1 MIPLPC
7 PDGQTPRAWQ
17 TQALAAL
24 RDAARGAGLRRVIIT
39 AATGTGKGT
48 LLAGLCAIYTRARQR
63 VLVLVHRDELIRD
76 LAARCELVG
85 VTTGIV
91 KGAENGVLAP
101 CVVASVQSLRG
112 EKRLAQL
119 GRFDLVITDEC
130 HHATAP
136 TYQAVYARVGEVRT
150 ALGLPPALHVGLTAT
165 PFRTAKAGGVSGL
178 GEAFEAIIYEHGIRQ
193 AIEAGDLVTPQAIRV
208 DTHVEL
214 SGLSVR
220 GGDYAEEDLARVID
234 HDERNEAIARW
245 YVENG
250 GGARFL
256 GFGVSI
262 AHAERL
268 AAAMQAQGVPVEAVH
283 GTMPA
288 ALRAERLAAFRSGAL
303 RGLFSRDLLFE
314 GFDAPF
320 VSMLLAVR
328 PTASQIIAQQL
339 LGRGLRL
346 FPGKTTCLAVDFVR
360 FLDVLDLSLIP
371 SLGVAPEAGADV
383 GSAPGLRP
391 GDLVVHRYD
400 DHGVGQI
407 LSLVPEADSL
417 CIVRWRPSEP
427 DAEERRHGLAELA
440 KAPREAVEQV
450 PIPLRVTGVS
460 ESSVCILP
468 GSDPRRAW
476 PWVAQGEGS
485 KSDPR
490 RWVCVWEPH
499 PDEPVRPGGVLGA
512 VAVVVETTG
521 GWVLWV
527 HSVRRGKVKPD
538 GTEWAPEPFTAR
550 PREAGQREP
559 VMEPGALGRLGRMR
573 AGERVLAALGCRV
586 PDLGAAWRQ
595 APATEGQVRR
605 LRALRYGRDLAT
617 VTRGEASSLI
627 GAAEGWRA
635 VVAARMENR
644 RQHAVSR
651 VGGGN
656 GQGSQEVADVG

>member
-17 TQALAAL
+17 THALAAL

-48 LLAGLCAIYTRARQR
+48 LLAGLCAIYTRAKQR

-178 GEAFEAIIYEHGIRQ
+178 GDAYEAIIYEHGIRQ

-214 SGLSVR
+214 AGLSVR

-371 SLGVAPEAGADV
+371 SLGTAPEADADV
-383 GSAPGLRP
+383 GSAPCLRP

-407 LSLVPEADSL
+407 LSLLPEADSL
-417 CIVRWRPSEP
+417 CIVRWRLSEP
-427 DAEERRHGLAELA
+427 DTTEARHGLAELVR
-440 KAPREAVEQV
+440 APREAVEQV

-468 GSDPRRAW
+468 GADPRRAW

-485 KSDPR
+485 KADPR
-490 RWVCVWEPH
+490 RWVCVWEAR
-499 PDEPVRPGGVLGA
+499 PDADVGGRVSRA
-512 VAVVVETTG
+512 IAVVVDTAA

-527 HSVRRGKVKPD
+527 SVTWGRGEDPPTRTFKPRAD
-538 GTEWAPEPFTAR
+538 DHTG
-550 PREAGQREP
+550 REAP
-559 VMEPGALGRLGRMR
+559 PEPGALGRLATMR
-573 AGERVLAALGCRV
+573 RGEVWLTKQAGAV

-605 LRALRYGRDLAT
+605 LRALRYGRDLGA

-651 VGGGN
+651 VGGVAN
-656 GQGSQEVADVG
+656 QEVVNG

>member
-1 MIPLPC
+1 MKTLPC
-7 PDGQTPRAWQ
+7 PPGQTPRLWQ
-17 TQALAAL
+17 THALAAL
-24 RDAARGAGLRRVIIT
+24 RDAVRGAGLRSVIIT

-48 LLAGLCAIYTRARQR
+48 LLAGLCALYAHARKR

-76 LAARCELVG
+76 LAARCTLVG
-85 VTTGIV
+85 LSPGIV
-91 KGAENGVLAP
+91 KGAENGILADV
-101 CVVASVQSLRG
+101 VVASVQSLRG
-112 EKRLAQL
+112 EKRLNQL
-119 GRFDLVITDEC
+119 GRVDLVITDEC
-130 HHATAP
+130 HHAPAP
-136 TYQAVYARVGEVRT
+136 TYQAVYARVAEVRT
-150 ALGLPPALHVGLTAT
+150 AMGLPPVLHVGLTAT

-178 GEAFEAIIYEHGIRQ
+178 GDAYEAIIYEHGIRQ

-214 SGLSVR
+214 SGLTVR

-234 HDERNEAIARW
+234 HDERNEAVAKW
-245 YVENG
+245 YAENG

-256 GFGVSI
+256 GFGVSV

-268 AAAMQAQGVPVEAVH
+268 AAALQAEGVPCEAVH
-283 GTMPA
+283 GGLPTATRAARIA
-288 ALRAERLAAFRSGAL
+288 ALRSGEL
-303 RGLFSRDLLFE
+303 RGLISRDLLFE

-339 LGRGLRL
+339 CGRGLRL
-346 FPGKTTCLAVDFVR
+346 HPGKSTCLIVDFVR

-371 SLGVAPEAGADV
+371 SLSTAPEADAEER
-383 GSAPGLRP
+383 SAPSLRP

-400 DHGVGQI
+400 DHGLGQI

-417 CIVRWRPSEP
+417 CLVRWRGSEP

-450 PIPLRVTGVS
+450 PIPLQVTGVS

-476 PWVAQGEGS
+476 PWVAQGAGTAA
-485 KSDPR
+485 DPR

-499 PDEPVRPGGVLGA
+499 PDDQVRPGGVLGA

-527 HSVRRGKVKPD
+527 HHVRRGRLKPD
-538 GTEWAPEPFTAR
+538 GTQWADEPFTGR
-550 PREAGQREP
+550 LREAGQREP
-559 VMEPGALGRLGRMR
+559 VTEPGALGRLGRMR
-573 AGERVLAALGCRV
+573 AGERALSALGCRV

-595 APATEGQVRR
+595 APATDGQVRR
-605 LRALRYGRDLAT
+605 LRALRYGRDLGA

-635 VVAARMENR
+635 VVAARRENR

-651 VGGGN
+651 AAGVA
-656 GQGSQEVADVG
+656 GQGLQEVSDVG

>member
-1 MIPLPC
+1 MKTLPC
-7 PDGQTPRAWQ
+7 PPGQTPRAWQ
-17 TQALAAL
+17 THALAAL
-24 RDAARGAGLRRVIIT
+24 RDAVRGAGLRSVIIT

-48 LLAGLCAIYTRARQR
+48 LLAGLCALYAHARKR

-76 LAARCELVG
+76 LAARCTLVG
-85 VTTGIV
+85 LSPGIV
-91 KGAENGVLAP
+91 KGAENGILADV
-101 CVVASVQSLRG
+101 VVASVQSLRG

-130 HHATAP
+130 HHAPAP
-136 TYQAVYARVGEVRT
+136 TYQAVYARVAEVRT
-150 ALGLPPALHVGLTAT
+150 ALGLPPVLHVGLTAT

-178 GEAFEAIIYEHGIRQ
+178 GDAYEAIIYEHGIRQ

-214 SGLSVR
+214 SGLTVR

-234 HDERNEAIARW
+234 HDERNEAVAKW
-245 YVENG
+245 YAENG

-256 GFGVSI
+256 GFGVSV

-268 AAAMQAQGVPVEAVH
+268 AAALKAEGVPCEAVH
-283 GTMPA
+283 GTMPT

-339 LGRGLRL
+339 CGRGLRL
-346 FPGKTTCLAVDFVR
+346 FPGKETCLIVDFVR

-371 SLGVAPEAGADV
+371 SLSTAPEADAEE

-400 DHGVGQI
+400 DHGLGQI

-417 CIVRWRPSEP
+417 CLVRWRGSEP

-468 GSDPRRAW
+468 GADPRRAW
-476 PWVAQGEGS
+476 PWVAQGAGTAA
-485 KSDPR
+485 DPR
-490 RWVCVWEPH
+490 RWVCVWEAR
-499 PDEPVRPGGVLGA
+499 PDADVGGRVSRA
-512 VAVVVETTG
+512 IAVVVDTAA

-527 HSVRRGKVKPD
+527 SVTWGRAEDPPTRTFKPRAD
-538 GTEWAPEPFTAR
+538 DHTG
-550 PREAGQREP
+550 REAP
-559 VMEPGALGRLGRMR
+559 PEPGALGRLAAMR
-573 AGERVLAALGCRV
+573 RGEVWLTKQAGVA

-595 APATEGQVRR
+595 APATDGQVRR
-605 LRALRYGRDLAT
+605 LRALRYGRDLGA

-635 VVAARMENR
+635 VVAARHENR
-644 RQHAVSR
+644 RQHANQR
-651 VGGGN
+651 VGGATRE
-656 GQGSQEVADVG
+656 EVVDG